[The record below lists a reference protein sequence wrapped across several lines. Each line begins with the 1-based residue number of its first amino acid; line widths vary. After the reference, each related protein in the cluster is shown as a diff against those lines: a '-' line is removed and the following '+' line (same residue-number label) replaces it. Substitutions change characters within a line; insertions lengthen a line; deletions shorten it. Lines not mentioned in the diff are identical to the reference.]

1 MPVSRTTNGPTATA
15 PHITQPESMPVPLK
29 TTATP
34 EENKKSDKID
44 SKDNNMPAGSMNQ
57 LLEKEGVIPEETS
70 VPESMDIDTP
80 DPHSLMLDGKVEV
93 QNPLV
98 QPMEDLSNRQDEV
111 SKVVE
116 SIRGPNHHVSDAEIQ
131 NPAVQKP
138 DESITA
144 QKAEPAKLT
153 EMKDEKSVPVVE
165 VPMAAPET
173 QAQAQTMHTSSPI
186 VEADTVADAD
196 SSASAP
202 ATN

>member
-1 MPVSRTTNGPTATA
+1 
-15 PHITQPESMPVPLK
+15 MPVPLK

-34 EENKKSDKID
+34 KENKKSDKIG
-44 SKDNNMPAGSMNQ
+44 SKDNNNMPAGSMDR
-57 LLEKEGVIPEETS
+57 LLKKGGVIPEETS

-80 DPHSLMLDGKVEV
+80 DPHNLMLDGKVEI
-93 QNPLV
+93 QNPVV

-116 SIRGPNHHVSDAEIQ
+116 SIRGPNHHASDAEIQ

-138 DESITA
+138 DESITV

-173 QAQAQTMHTSSPI
+173 QAQAQTIHTSSPI